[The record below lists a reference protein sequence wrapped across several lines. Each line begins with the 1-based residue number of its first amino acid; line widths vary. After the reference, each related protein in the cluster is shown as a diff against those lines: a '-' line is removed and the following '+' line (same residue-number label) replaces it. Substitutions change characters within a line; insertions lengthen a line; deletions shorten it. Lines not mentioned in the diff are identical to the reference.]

1 MNMSRLSV
9 ILAATLSLQSLT
21 AQNIPVRSHPLTL
34 DLLLHS
40 QGKEKST
47 QTTRNGTTTTSYSAP
62 IIKEKFGNK
71 ELLNQL
77 LRNKVIDTTTG
88 WSLRAYFDED
98 TCEFY
103 GDGIYIEKQGKRPIG
118 VMSLYGAKLKRVMF
132 ADAYKGQ
139 ATEKSNGVS
148 TESGTGSTV
157 EQMVFSLGGIAR
169 IHGTLNS
176 NWSYSDYEDSRTDT
190 SETLISSASLANISG
205 TIPTAS
211 GKKIVTGSV
220 SLGRSTR
227 IMMPK

>member
-1 MNMSRLSV
+1 MNMLRFFIILS
-9 ILAATLSLQSLT
+9 ATLSLPSLT

-62 IIKEKFGNK
+62 IIKKKFGNK

-77 LRNKVIDTTTG
+77 LRDGVIDTTTG
-88 WSLRAYFDED
+88 WSLRAYLDED
-98 TCEFY
+98 TCELY
-103 GDGIYIEKQGKRPIG
+103 GDGIYIEKKDKQPIG
-118 VMSLYGAKLKRVMF
+118 ILSLYAAELKQVMF

-139 ATEKSNGVS
+139 AIEKSNGVS
-148 TESGTGSTV
+148 TDEGTGSTV
-157 EQMVFSLGGIAR
+157 EQLVFSLDGIAR
-169 IHGTLNS
+169 VHGTLNS
-176 NWSYSDYEDSRTDT
+176 SWSYSDYEDSRTDT
-190 SETLISSASLANISG
+190 SETLISSAGSTNISG
-205 TIPTAS
+205 IIPTAS